1 MEYGV
6 PCTRLDCSVDLASLR
21 RAMDRALSKIEA
33 ISDPRHDSEHVDF
46 DRAVAEFKGIGNFIE
61 AA

>member
-1 MEYGV
+1 
-6 PCTRLDCSVDLASLR
+6 
-21 RAMDRALSKIEA
+21 MDRALSKIEA